1 MIDQKEMAKN
11 YREQYNAA
19 YNTLSPIYKGYI
31 DKIIKNENAQRFM
44 INWHNDWIK
53 EIIKKAQ
60 DIYEINQLKN
70 EKKLKEIK
78 TK

>member
-1 MIDQKEMAKN
+1 MFDQKEMAKN
-11 YREQYNAA
+11 YREQYNLA
-19 YNTLSPIYKGYI
+19 YNALSPEYKGYI

-44 INWHNDWIK
+44 IGWHNDWIK

-60 DIYEINQLKN
+60 DIYETNQLKN

-78 TK
+78 PK